1 MLKLF
6 NNGKPTENNKNE
18 ARWFCIYLATS
29 ALFLFLTSLQGISFH
44 DIGFY
49 LSGYQHFNGDPY
61 ASYFLAQW
69 YLTFRF
75 LSLVCNDLGIDTFLG
90 IRLLR
95 IVFMILLQTIVYL
108 YLRKFIKPKYII
120 TGLALSMLA
129 QYGAY
134 SELNYNDLSIF
145 ILICALILY
154 HKALTLN
161 QNRSTLNTKRSTKLP
176 KFAQPSTLNAQP
188 KYPQPSTKL
197 PKFAQPST
205 LNPQPKY
212 TKRSTLI
219 VLSGILIGIS
229 FFLRLVNLTF
239 ISLPFFALFLC
250 YYYKVKVSW
259 WRQLVQFFLGVA
271 IGCILILGIA
281 WADGT
286 LGVLQLTFDDLAAI
300 SVDKDDYH
308 NFRVIIRFYLY
319 DVLAEVKMALF
330 IAFVIYGYILA
341 RMQASN
347 SLIHLAYTLL
357 GAAIVIVVWRDG
369 IAGNITVGF
378 CLAVFL
384 LNLFTQHF
392 AKKGSS
398 RFITAPPIE
407 DKRVSLLFAF
417 AMFIPVVFPFGSNG
431 TNQFYG
437 QMVCFLALPI
447 AVSVIMRGSDNP
459 SFHTGRLAAIY
470 IIAAIGIGMTATN
483 IFRPMME
490 DGNRLECQYKI
501 DSHATR
507 HLLTNKDNADLHNRM
522 VSEVKPLIPR
532 GSHLICNFSITMIS
546 VLDCKPYAI
555 FADSYSTPSRAERYL
570 KAAYEKSKDGKQL
583 PYLLIDEERENSTL
597 LRIREVLAAYSPYE
611 EAWRS
616 GSIVLLRPKT
626 AE

>member
-161 QNRSTLNTKRSTKLP
+161 QNRSTLNTKRST
-176 KFAQPSTLNAQP
+176 
-188 KYPQPSTKL
+188 
-197 PKFAQPST
+197 
-205 LNPQPKY
+205 
-212 TKRSTLI
+212 LI
-219 VLSGILIGIS
+219 VLSGTLIGIS

-347 SLIHLAYTLL
+347 SLIHLAYALL

-392 AKKGSS
+392 AKKGSN

-407 DKRVSLLFAF
+407 DKRVSLLFAL

-522 VSEVKPLIPR
+522 VREVKPLIPR

-597 LRIREVLAAYSPYE
+597 LRIREVLSAYSPYE

-626 AE
+626 AQ